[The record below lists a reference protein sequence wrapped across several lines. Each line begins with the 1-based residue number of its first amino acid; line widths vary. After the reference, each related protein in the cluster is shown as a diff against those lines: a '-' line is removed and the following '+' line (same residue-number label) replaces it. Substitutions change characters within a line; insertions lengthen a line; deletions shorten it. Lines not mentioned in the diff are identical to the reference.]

1 MTRESK
7 AIEVLMNWAEDRV
20 SPEGVSKDDMVE
32 KAFRAGQSYA
42 RSQAESI
49 IRREMADVQ
58 PLVNAERTPYY
69 IDYIHDKGIT
79 TEPYFQLVRRRDEAI
94 LYANANLDF
103 VKLRCWELG
112 ISKDDIVIL

>member
-7 AIEVLMNWAEDRV
+7 AIEALKNWAEDRV

-42 RSQAESI
+42 RMQAENI
-49 IRREMADVQ
+49 IRREMTDVQ
-58 PLVNAERTPYY
+58 PLVNAERTTYY
-69 IDYIHDKGIT
+69 IDYIHDKGNT

-112 ISKDDIVIL
+112 ISKDDIVFL